1 MVEKLISDVLQYGGY
16 AVELILVCL
25 LVFRGH
31 YRRLVVVT
39 FYVSLLFLT
48 DGVVRRGILDHY
60 GISSRKYWYCF
71 WLTDVLLAL
80 ASFLVVCSFFRRA
93 CLREDKM
100 WRFIRQ
106 VLVCVFIL
114 VLGISSFSLSRN
126 YSQLTA
132 SFIVEFEQNL
142 CFTCVVLNTLLYLL
156 MQQIESPDEELGLLV
171 CGIGIQYAGPAA
183 SFALAHLTFGEHYS
197 EFLIKLMMPVCTLGM
212 LLTWFYAVVRMPKV
226 GVVRAAA
233 GKFAGVEEAAAGR
246 V

>member
-1 MVEKLISDVLQYGGY
+1 MVEKVVIDFLQYGGY
-16 AVELILVCL
+16 VLEALLVWV

-31 YRRLVVVT
+31 WRRLGVVT
-39 FYVSLLFLT
+39 LFVSLLLLT
-48 DGVVRRGILDHY
+48 DAVVRPWVLYRFGL
-60 GISSRKYWYCF
+60 SSPQYWHCF

-80 ASFLVVCSFFRRA
+80 AGFLVVCSFFHRA
-93 CLREDKM
+93 CIREEKL

-142 CFTCVVLNTLLYLL
+142 CFTCLVLNTLLYLL

-233 GKFAGVEEAAAGR
+233 GKFAGVEEAAVGR